1 MKTPIFF
8 LCFNRPIETARVL
21 SRIHQARPKYLYIV
35 IDFEDSPEHY
45 RVLEVVYKAREEFIK
60 IGTIVTIIK
69 NTENLGCRLS
79 SVKGIDRVFQSH
91 DRIIMIEDDTLPDLS
106 FFTYAENMLDY
117 YEHDKRIW
125 QVSGN
130 NMHDIPFEHYY
141 GFSKFCNCWGWGTWR
156 DRWIKFK
163 YHEHTLSDKVL
174 PFYLS
179 YDMKRRLRIETT
191 WDYNWF
197 LTILLQH
204 GLCVTPRHNLVDN
217 ISTSGLHIKRKWGD
231 LSVKPIHTLKKLEL
245 LYPHKYESFYYFISQ
260 IKGKLKNIFA

>member
-8 LCFNRPIETARVL
+8 LCFNRPIETCKVL
-21 SRIHQARPKYLYIV
+21 VRILQARPKYLYIV
-35 IDFEDSPEHY
+35 IDYEDTVKHNTVCGLVY
-45 RVLEVVYKAREEFIK
+45 RFRDLYIQM
-60 IGTIVTIIK
+60 GTQVTVIT
-69 NTENLGCRLS
+69 NTENLGCRES
-79 SVKGIDRVFQSH
+79 SLLGINRVFQSH

-117 YEHDKRIW
+117 YEYDKRIW

-156 DRWIKFK
+156 DRWQKFQNQPIS
-163 YHEHTLSDKVL
+163 LSDKVL

-179 YDMKRRLRIETT
+179 YDLKRRLKIETT

-204 GLCVTPRHNLVDN
+204 GLCVTPRNNLVDN
-217 ISTSGLHIKRKWGD
+217 ISKSGIHIKRRWGNLNVTPITN
-231 LSVKPIHTLKKLEL
+231 LSKLEYV
-245 LYPHKYESFYYFISQ
+245 YPNKHENIYYLISQ
-260 IKGKLKNIFA
+260 WRGKIKNILA